1 MSLIETIKLS
11 KVYSKKD
18 VHVHALNE
26 ATLQIEEGEYVSIV
40 GRSGSGKSTLMNLIG
55 GLDSPTSGEIIFNG
69 ARLSTLSR
77 KELAIH
83 RRYSVGMIFQSFNLI
98 PYRTAI
104 ENVMLPMILAGT
116 PRNLRNRKAMD
127 LVKMVGLEG
136 RQDHKP
142 GELSGGE
149 SQRVAIARALANN
162 PKVLLADEPTGNLDS
177 ATSEEIINHLAGLN
191 KKRGITVLMVTHDT
205 ETAEKVSDKIIRL
218 TDGKIAEIKKR
229 EYEAD

>member
-177 ATSEEIINHLAGLN
+177 ATSEEIINHLADLN

-218 TDGKIAEIKKR
+218 TDGKIAEIKKK

>member
-218 TDGKIAEIKKR
+218 TDGKIAEIKKK